1 MLSPGG
7 LVGRSVSSFRGGG
20 LSSLVG
26 GFGGVVENHL
36 YCELVLSAF
45 LVINDLNSHQG
56 NIRSADPKIESILN
70 RSDF

>member
-1 MLSPGG
+1 MRQILILIEGAAKLVLSPGG

-36 YCELVLSAF
+36 YCELVALC
-45 LVINDLNSHQG
+45 
-56 NIRSADPKIESILN
+56 ADFGLL
-70 RSDF
+70 

>member
-36 YCELVLSAF
+36 YRELVMAVFGWCLGSIARTKSR
-45 LVINDLNSHQG
+45 V
-56 NIRSADPKIESILN
+56 ES
-70 RSDF
+70 D